1 MFDQSLKKYHLV
13 QIMGQAPFGE
23 WNFLSDFPTLREKI
37 IIGLVD

>member
-23 WNFLSDFPTLREKI
+23 WNFLSDFSNIKRE
-37 IIGLVD
+37 DNYWFS